1 MKKHRVVVAGASG
14 RMGRAV
20 VEALARADDMEY
32 VGGVGRGDNL
42 DDVIRAA
49 RPTVIVDFTVP
60 EAVMDHIRAGLAA
73 GIPMVVGTTGLSRDM
88 VEWVDAEARR
98 REVGV
103 VIEPNFALGAVLMM
117 RFAREAARWFPD
129 AEIIELHHE
138 KKHDAPSGTAMR
150 TAEIIG
156 ESRPAPSTNRDAGL
170 ELVEGARG
178 GVHKGVH
185 IHSVRLP
192 GHVAHQEVIF
202 GLAGETLRLRH
213 DLVDRSSFMPGVLLA
228 VRHVGG
234 LRGVHGLENLLFPA
248 PEIDRRR

>member
-1 MKKHRVVVAGASG
+1 MKNHRVVVAGASG

-20 VEALARADDMEY
+20 MEALAREDDMEF
-32 VGGVGRGDNL
+32 VAGVGRGDNL

-49 RPTVIVDFTVP
+49 RATVIVDFTVP
-60 EAVMDHIRAGLAA
+60 EAVMDHIRVGLAA
-73 GIPMVVGTTGLSRDM
+73 GIPLVVGTTGLSVNE
-88 VEWVDAEARR
+88 VEWVDAEARQR
-98 REVGV
+98 GVGV

-138 KKHDAPSGTAMR
+138 NKHDAPSGTAMR
-150 TAEIIG
+150 TAELIDDAR
-156 ESRPAPSTNRDAGL
+156 SVRPAAGEAGL
-170 ELVEGARG
+170 ELVDGARG

-202 GLAGETLRLRH
+202 GMAGETLRLRH
-213 DLVDRSSFMPGVLLA
+213 DLVDRRSFMPGVLLA
-228 VRHVGG
+228 VRRVGG
-234 LRGVHGLENLLFPA
+234 LRGVHGLEDLLFPVRD
-248 PEIDRRR
+248 ER